1 MKRPLSRFRPFGPFI
16 QYNAS
21 SFTSDQDARDI
32 NEAITRDTPAIMLES
47 EYMGFF
53 DDPSLNVE
61 FRIPSENDF
70 TRTRE
75 HVSSALSVDA
85 ESRRIR
91 EATIRF
97 PEVNSTLADLDA
109 LNKFMA
115 EIVPEPYRARMDTY
129 TPNAM
134 KFYYPHVHYSTTR
147 RREQGP
153 LVGTQVMKLNKMVKD
168 WYEGVSK
175 VKA

>member
-1 MKRPLSRFRPFGPFI
+1 MQRPLSSLRPFGPFI

-32 NEAITRDTPAIMLES
+32 NEAITRDTPAIILES

-61 FRIPSENDF
+61 FRISSENDF

-75 HVSSALSVDA
+75 HVSSAVVVDA
-85 ESRRIR
+85 ESQRIT
-91 EATIRF
+91 ETTIRF
-97 PEVNSTLADLDA
+97 PKVHSGLVNLDA
-109 LNKFMA
+109 LNEFME

-129 TPNAM
+129 APNAM
-134 KFYYPHVHYSTTR
+134 KLYYPHVHYSTTR
-147 RREQGP
+147 RRKQGP
-153 LVGTQVMKLNKMVKD
+153 LVGTQVMKLNKMIKD
-168 WYEGVSK
+168 WYEGVSR
-175 VKA
+175 VKG